1 MGLRRFRILG
11 ALDTHGLARALACA
25 GVGGGTLAAHGQPA
39 TVANATIAVDG
50 LEALEIGG
58 VLAAKIALNHPLVL
72 GDDVEIIY
80 ASSVKSP
87 EMSWLAPLV
96 FWYLYEERVAVK
108 GKVVVDDKDRVYRP
122 PFADTAVS
130 HLLFLGMADQLGSF
144 AKDTLFVSCRAF
156 RRFSDIAV
164 SEEAVI
170 REYDQGG
177 ILCGTRAVDE
187 DDTKDWEEFI
197 RQRIRLKQEQS
208 RYSGGSL
215 DLDDYRPFLYLCTKV
230 GVSMC
235 YAASTSAYQ
244 QLVSGSNEG
253 AHFLIPRLEV
263 AINMADPGQEEGA
276 LEGMLSWL
284 ATDGWDLDRL
294 HTQSSFDTGD
304 REGQL
309 PILVPDVTLLAH
321 ETVTFARDK
330 LSEEVQ
336 DEIRRLI
343 FELRKRFEKGY

>member
-1 MGLRRFRILG
+1 
-11 ALDTHGLARALACA
+11 
-25 GVGGGTLAAHGQPA
+25 
-39 TVANATIAVDG
+39 
-50 LEALEIGG
+50 
-58 VLAAKIALNHPLVL
+58 
-72 GDDVEIIY
+72 
-80 ASSVKSP
+80 
-87 EMSWLAPLV
+87 
-96 FWYLYEERVAVK
+96 
-108 GKVVVDDKDRVYRP
+108 
-122 PFADTAVS
+122 
-130 HLLFLGMADQLGSF
+130 
-144 AKDTLFVSCRAF
+144 
-156 RRFSDIAV
+156 
-164 SEEAVI
+164 
-170 REYDQGG
+170 
-177 ILCGTRAVDE
+177 
-187 DDTKDWEEFI
+187 
-197 RQRIRLKQEQS
+197 
-208 RYSGGSL
+208 
-215 DLDDYRPFLYLCTKV
+215 
-230 GVSMC
+230 MC